1 MSLVV
6 SEEVNENSPRFA
18 SNLEDCGGCGKS
30 PDECGLFIDGRLHG
44 QSSCSHLCAKCFIR
58 MGEGVGWGKGQLY
71 ARQPNKDWRMVAG
84 FPPKEDP

>member
-1 MSLVV
+1 
-6 SEEVNENSPRFA
+6 
-18 SNLEDCGGCGKS
+18 
-30 PDECGLFIDGRLHG
+30 LFIDRRLHG
-44 QSSCSHLCAKCFIR
+44 QSSWSHLCAKCFIR